1 MADVTIDM
9 DDRSLEDAAN
19 RLDEASESLA
29 ADESLTVALQN
40 LNPREAIGFFE
51 GALDA
56 GYAVSIA
63 EITTD
68 VSSHGSVIEMIQ
80 NEAEVVNIDRLTAE
94 LRV

>member
-9 DDRSLEDAAN
+9 DGRSLEDAAD
-19 RLDEASESLA
+19 RLDDARAEHDGEA
-29 ADESLTVALQN
+29 LTVALEN
-40 LNPREAIGFFE
+40 LDPREAVGFIS

-56 GYAVSIA
+56 GYEVTVT

-80 NEAEVVNIDRLTAE
+80 NEAEVVHIERLTADV
-94 LRV
+94 RA

>member
-1 MADVTIDM
+1 MTDVTIDM
-9 DDRSLEDAAN
+9 DDRSLEDAAD
-19 RLDEASESLA
+19 RLDETSESLA
-29 ADESLTVALQN
+29 ADESLTVALRN

-56 GYAVSIA
+56 GYGVSIT

-68 VSSHGSVIEMIQ
+68 VSSHGSVIEMIR
-80 NEAEVVNIDRLTAE
+80 NEAEVVTIDRLTAE